1 MFDKHVVHLTK
12 RLFSLSVRMPFFSN
26 FPQSVGVVLIDL
38 LGDDKIRSLSFEW
51 GRMSM
56 IPLDLTEATAAAD
69 RDSLFFFFYKALGQT
84 KYFRARGNQ
93 SGRESP

>member
-56 IPLDLTEATAAAD
+56 IPLRL
-69 RDSLFFFFYKALGQT
+69 RIGIPFFFFL
-84 KYFRARGNQ
+84 
-93 SGRESP
+93 